1 MAAPTFGLVVPRL
14 AFLPPLKWWPSFLQT
29 ARSAGYLVPNVRS
42 SAEVTLSASSIL
54 RHGVTSDGMVTLT
67 KIAFLCLD
75 VSLEDQVAFHFTGH
89 SFRHFFPC
97 IAEMLAWLASIRN
110 ELGRWST
117 GAANAKRTLC
127 GPRYTVKANQA
138 LQIFICR
145 VAVQRVPSCSTC
157 LMRAPGLPFL
167 ALTSLHRVMKYG
179 PHPSSALKP

>member
-1 MAAPTFGLVVPRL
+1 
-14 AFLPPLKWWPSFLQT
+14 
-29 ARSAGYLVPNVRS
+29 
-42 SAEVTLSASSIL
+42 
-54 RHGVTSDGMVTLT
+54 
-67 KIAFLCLD
+67 
-75 VSLEDQVAFHFTGH
+75 
-89 SFRHFFPC
+89 
-97 IAEMLAWLASIRN
+97 MLAWLASIRN

-117 GAANAKRTLC
+117 GAANAKRALC

-145 VAVQRVPSCSTC
+145 VAVQRVPSGSTC